1 VFLTFILKQIF
12 FFLLLSLKMADF
24 WPTLQK
30 MVKQENPQQT
40 AENNNQT
47 FNESDFIS
55 VYYF

>member
-1 VFLTFILKQIF
+1 
-12 FFLLLSLKMADF
+12 MADF

-55 VYYF
+55 VYCLSWLIFLPSNLSLN